1 MEITP
6 RYNVG
11 PGDPESIWSAHPS
24 DSRKKWVPE
33 RNFVPEKNL
42 GSRKNSIGGAIF
54 DGPVEGAATMP
65 SAELDTTRT
74 RLRSTYTT
82 DAAYPVTFM
91 QHGNAANPNLARP
104 QYGGSVSSPA
114 SLLCMGLFLRKF
126 IQPPG

>member
-1 MEITP
+1 MTP
-6 RYNVG
+6 EKMG
-11 PGDPESIWSAHPS
+11 
-24 DSRKKWVPE
+24 SRKK
-33 RNFVPEKNL
+33 FC
-42 GSRKNSIGGAIF
+42 SRKKFWFQKKFDSGEIF